1 MQQRLSLLFGALA
14 AAVGLWLWS
23 RSSAGQGL
31 IVDAIDTVVG
41 GVRGLRNNNPGNI
54 DWIENP
60 AKRWRGMIR
69 KETLEEGGRFG
80 VFDTPANGVR
90 AIAQELLLD
99 ERRGIRTIAGLINA
113 WAPPKE
119 NNTSAYARAVAGELR
134 IEPDDSIDVRVYLP
148 RLVAAIIR
156 HENGLQPYSAD
167 QLNAWVN
174 S

>member
-1 MQQRLSLLFGALA
+1 VAGLYLYSRTPTGA
-14 AAVGLWLWS
+14 V
-23 RSSAGQGL
+23 L
-31 IVDAIDTVVG
+31 IVDALEAIG
-41 GVRGLRNNNPGNI
+41 AGPRGIRNNNPGNI
-54 DWIENP
+54 DWIANA

-69 KETLEEGGRFG
+69 QETPAEGGRFG

-99 ERRGIRTIAGLINA
+99 DRRGVRTVAGLINN
-113 WAPPKE
+113 WAPSNE
-119 NNTSAYARAVAGELR
+119 NNTSAYVRAVAGELR
-134 IEPDDSIDVRVYLP
+134 VEPDDAIDVRVYLP